1 MRIPFNR
8 GLQLP
13 PIAGA
18 STSSS
23 LFPGPAGKRITL
35 QRNRSKSVIN
45 KAVDSPENLSGPS
58 PERPR
63 FREVPIDGDG
73 RCLFRALAQANHIA
87 AAMDP
92 KQTRKTMLLGP
103 DEERVQADSLRHKVC
118 DLLLERRADVEPFI
132 EFGGG
137 GEASMLGDCA
147 GSYEEYVNRMRLVST
162 WGGEPELAMSAE
174 VLGREVLVFARKS
187 RAGYVEISTYSPT
200 EKIPNPKNTT
210 KLNLLFHSFGHYD
223 LLVPTSYS
231 DIIVRLPP
239 RSRL

>member
-8 GLQLP
+8 GLQLQ
-13 PIAGA
+13 PIPGV

-23 LFPGPAGKRITL
+23 LLPGPARKQLTL
-35 QRNRSKSVIN
+35 HPNRSAASVIN
-45 KAVDSPENLSGPS
+45 KAVESPENLSGLS
-58 PERPR
+58 PEGPR

-87 AAMDP
+87 AAMDL
-92 KQTRKTMLLGP
+92 KEERKIMLLGP
-103 DEERVQADSLRHKVC
+103 DEEKVQADFLRHKVC

-137 GEASMLGDCA
+137 GGIAKG
-147 GSYEEYVNRMRLVST
+147 GYEEYVNQMRLVST

-174 VLGREVLVFARKS
+174 VLGRDVLVFARKS
-187 RAGYVEISTYSPT
+187 RAVYVEISTYFPR
-200 EKIPNPKNTT
+200 EKKVNPKNTT
-210 KLNLLFHSFGHYD
+210 KVNLLFHSFGHYD
-223 LLVPTSYS
+223 LLVPNISS
-231 DIIVRLPP
+231 DINVCLPP